1 MKHWQET
8 REILRRLAEAVAA
21 ERAVAVAT
29 VVHIEGSAYRRP
41 GAKLL
46 IEASG
51 TTVGG
56 VSGGCLE
63 ADVRDVALGVMRD
76 HAPSLCHYDTGSD
89 ENTVWGLGL
98 GCDGKIDVFVQP
110 VTFGAMDVWNSTRE
124 LLEGNQP
131 FALSTVVSGAE
142 AGGSIGALGGEAIA
156 SSTGNAALDRE
167 LASEAAARLAAA
179 ESRLETIGSATVFT
193 EVLHPPPWLVILG
206 AGDDAMPLAR
216 LASLMGF
223 HVAVADHR
231 SAYLTEDRFP
241 SASRLVNLRPDGDIG
256 GLALGHD
263 CYTVVMTHSLAHDRE
278 WVRRLLDSP
287 VAYIGVLGPRTRVRS
302 MLDKLGAAGSHRVFG
317 PVGLDL
323 GADGPE
329 QIALS
334 VLAEALAVRSCR
346 QLRHLRERSEPI
358 HAD

>member
-8 REILRRLAEAVAA
+8 REILRRLTEAVAA

-110 VTFGAMDVWNSTRE
+110 VTLGAMDVWNSARE
-124 LLEGNQP
+124 LLDGNQP

-142 AGGSIGALGGEAIA
+142 AGG
-156 SSTGNAALDRE
+156 
-167 LASEAAARLAAA
+167 
-179 ESRLETIGSATVFT
+179 
-193 EVLHPPPWLVILG
+193 
-206 AGDDAMPLAR
+206 
-216 LASLMGF
+216 
-223 HVAVADHR
+223 
-231 SAYLTEDRFP
+231 
-241 SASRLVNLRPDGDIG
+241 
-256 GLALGHD
+256 
-263 CYTVVMTHSLAHDRE
+263 
-278 WVRRLLDSP
+278 
-287 VAYIGVLGPRTRVRS
+287 
-302 MLDKLGAAGSHRVFG
+302 
-317 PVGLDL
+317 
-323 GADGPE
+323 
-329 QIALS
+329 
-334 VLAEALAVRSCR
+334 
-346 QLRHLRERSEPI
+346 
-358 HAD
+358 